1 VNTTLIFLQ
10 IAGPYMAL
18 AAGLG
23 VCIYLIISVKASL
36 RRSVQE
42 TEITLAAMRDSVKA
56 AEASLVALRA
66 DLRAAEEQFRISA
79 GAPVKSWSNISNRTQ
94 ALRML
99 RAGLSPQHIAA
110 ELSLSGGEVE
120 LIAKVSNIAVG
131 KPQSQENQ
139 PRRSNEGSIFSI
151 NA

>member
-1 VNTTLIFLQ
+1 
-10 IAGPYMAL
+10 MAL

-23 VCIYLIISVKASL
+23 VCIYLIVSVKAGL
-36 RRSVQE
+36 RRSARE
-42 TEITLAAMRDSVKA
+42 TEITLAAMRDSVNA
-56 AEASLVALRA
+56 AEASLAALRA
-66 DLRAAEEQFRISA
+66 DLRAAEEQFRLSA

-99 RAGLSPQHIAA
+99 RAGLSTQQIAA
-110 ELSLSGGEVE
+110 E

-131 KPQSQENQ
+131 NPQPQENR